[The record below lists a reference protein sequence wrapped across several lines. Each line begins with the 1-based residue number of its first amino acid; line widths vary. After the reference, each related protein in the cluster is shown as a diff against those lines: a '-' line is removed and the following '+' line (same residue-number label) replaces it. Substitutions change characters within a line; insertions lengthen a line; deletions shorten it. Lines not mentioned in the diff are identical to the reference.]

1 MEPQADG
8 KGKGERHLPPRSE
21 GAGLPEPISMTGELP
36 DEDEYAALDDP
47 PRVMAE
53 VLRLL
58 DELRSTNKKLGDA
71 LEVAGLPGREWRSED
86 ARLSLLSEQFPD
98 ISVDDL
104 ITRLAEFAAGHAPL
118 WLRGDAGT
126 IGRFREEVEILYG
139 VLRSLR
145 QMAQRQRMLPARDRG
160 GLPLERALGDARVGT
175 ALDLAA
181 RDLRDLDSLGPFI
194 APLTPEEWQTLD
206 AAHPSATTAAAGVAS
221 GGALPPAAYAPPAS
235 STPDTAPM
243 APGSGAGPASP
254 ASPTPPATPTHTRLR
269 DFAPPRGEGGAAQ
282 SVSIGSARAAAL
294 LRGALRPNKWW
305 VVALAILT
313 LASGTALLSLAARPA
328 AGHLAASPAR
338 LTLTCAG
345 KGTTAALTLRAT
357 GKGPITWSAQPA
369 TGIGLSAARGT
380 LKPGASTTIQV
391 AVRTAKAAR
400 GTLTFT
406 SNDGTA
412 TVAYVV
418 TCA

>member
-1 MEPQADG
+1 MD
-8 KGKGERHLPPRSE
+8 ERV
-21 GAGLPEPISMTGELP
+21 TGELP
-36 DEDEYAALDDP
+36 DEDEYAALSDP

-53 VLRLL
+53 MLRLL
-58 DELRSTNKKLGDA
+58 DELRRTGKKLGDA
-71 LEVAGLPGREWRSED
+71 LEVSGLPGREWREED

-118 WLRGDAGT
+118 WLHGDAGT

-145 QMAQRQRMLPARDRG
+145 QTAQRQRMLPARDRG

-194 APLTPEEWQTLD
+194 APLTAEEWQALD
-206 AAHPSATTAAAGVAS
+206 AARPPETPAAIVVGATAHVSPQVPPASAASGMAPIGPDSGASPTAAT
-221 GGALPPAAYAPPAS
+221 PPAA
-235 STPDTAPM
+235 
-243 APGSGAGPASP
+243 
-254 ASPTPPATPTHTRLR
+254 PTHTRLR
-269 DFAPPRGEGGAAQ
+269 DFAPPREDGGAA
-282 SVSIGSARAAAL
+282 VNAASAGHAWVAVL
-294 LRGALRPNKWW
+294 LRRALRPNKWW
-305 VVALAILT
+305 VVGLAILT
-313 LASGTALLSLAARPA
+313 LATGTALLSLAARPP
-328 AGHLAASPAR
+328 AGHLIAAPAR
-338 LTLTCAG
+338 FTLTCTG
-345 KGTTAALTLRAT
+345 KGATAALTLRAT
-357 GKGPITWSAQPA
+357 GKGPITWNAQPA
-369 TGIGLSAARGT
+369 AGIGLSAARGT

-412 TVAYVV
+412 SVAYAV
-418 TCA
+418 TCG

>member
-1 MEPQADG
+1 MD
-8 KGKGERHLPPRSE
+8 E
-21 GAGLPEPISMTGELP
+21 GVTGELP
-36 DEDEYAALDDP
+36 DEYAALNDP

-58 DELRSTNKKLGDA
+58 DELQRTDKRLGDA

-86 ARLSLLSEQFPD
+86 ARLSLLSEQYPD

-104 ITRLAEFAAGHAPL
+104 LTRLAEFAAGHAPL

-145 QMAQRQRMLPARDRG
+145 QTAQRQRMLPARDRG

-194 APLTPEEWQTLD
+194 APLTSEEWQALD
-206 AAHPSATTAAAGVAS
+206 AAKPPDATAATAGGAAAEAGAQSPPHAPSAPAS
-221 GGALPPAAYAPPAS
+221 APAS
-235 STPDTAPM
+235 STPV
-243 APGSGAGPASP
+243 
-254 ASPTPPATPTHTRLR
+254 TPSHTRLR
-269 DFAPPRGEGGAAQ
+269 DFAPPREEGRVSAKLG
-282 SVSIGSARAAAL
+282 SVGSAAGAVAL
-294 LRGALRPNKWW
+294 LRRSLRPNKWW
-305 VVALAILT
+305 VVALAVLT
-313 LASGTALLSLAARPA
+313 LATGTALLSLAARAPA
-328 AGHLAASPAR
+328 SHLAAAPER
-338 LTLTCAG
+338 LTLTCTGRTA
-345 KGTTAALTLRAT
+345 TAALTLRAT
-357 GKGPITWSAQPA
+357 STRPITWSAQPPV
-369 TGIGLSAARGT
+369 GIGLSATRGT
-380 LKPGASTTIQV
+380 LRPGASTTIQV
-391 AVRTAKAAR
+391 AVRRAKAAH

-412 TVAYVV
+412 SVEYVV

>member
-1 MEPQADG
+1 MD
-8 KGKGERHLPPRSE
+8 ERV
-21 GAGLPEPISMTGELP
+21 TGELP
-36 DEDEYAALDDP
+36 EDEYAPLNDP
-47 PRVMAE
+47 PQVMAE

-58 DELRSTNKKLGDA
+58 DELQRTGKKLGDA

-86 ARLSLLSEQFPD
+86 ARLSLISEQFPD

-104 ITRLAEFAAGHAPL
+104 ITRVAEFAAGHAPL
-118 WLRGDAGT
+118 WLRNDAST
-126 IGRFREEVEILYG
+126 IMRFREEVEILYG

-145 QMAQRQRMLPARDRG
+145 QTAQRQRMLPARDRG

-194 APLTPEEWQTLD
+194 APLKPEEWQALD
-206 AAHPSATTAAAGVAS
+206 AARPPDTAAAG
-221 GGALPPAAYAPPAS
+221 GATTAGAQPPSPHAPPAS
-235 STPDTAPM
+235 TASGTPISRVVPT
-243 APGSGAGPASP
+243 
-254 ASPTPPATPTHTRLR
+254 SPTPATPTHTRLR
-269 DFAPPRGEGGAAQ
+269 DFAPPRTEGEAAVKAGAGGAGVA
-282 SVSIGSARAAAL
+282 VLVR
-294 LRGALRPNKWW
+294 RALRPNKWW
-305 VVALAILT
+305 VVALAVLT
-313 LASGTALLSLAARPA
+313 LASGTALLSLAARAP
-328 AGHLAASPAR
+328 AGHLAASPGQ

-345 KGTTAALTLRAT
+345 RGATAALTLRAT
-357 GKGPITWSAQPA
+357 GKGPITWNAQPA
-369 TGIGLSAARGT
+369 TGISLSTTRGT
-380 LKPGASTTIQV
+380 LQPGASTTIQV

-412 TVAYVV
+412 SVAYVV

>member
-1 MEPQADG
+1 MD
-8 KGKGERHLPPRSE
+8 ERV
-21 GAGLPEPISMTGELP
+21 TGELP
-36 DEDEYAALDDP
+36 DEDEYAALSDP
-47 PRVMAE
+47 PQVMAE
-53 VLRLL
+53 MLRLL
-58 DELRSTNKKLGDA
+58 DELRRTGKKLGDA

-86 ARLSLLSEQFPD
+86 ARLNLLSEQFPD
-98 ISVDDL
+98 ISIDDL

-194 APLTPEEWQTLD
+194 APLTPDEWRALD
-206 AAHPSATTAAAGVAS
+206 AARPPDTTAAETAAAGAA
-221 GGALPPAAYAPPAS
+221 GAQPPAYAPPAS
-235 STPDTAPM
+235 ATSGGASV
-243 APGSGAGPASP
+243 APGSSAVPASTTP
-254 ASPTPPATPTHTRLR
+254 AATPAHTRLR
-269 DFAPPRGEGGAAQ
+269 DFAPPRTEGGVAAT
-282 SVSIGSARAAAL
+282 SAHMGSAGAVVL
-294 LRGALRPNKWW
+294 LRRALRPNKWW
-305 VVALAILT
+305 VVALAVLT
-313 LASGTALLSLAARPA
+313 LASGTTLLSLAARAP
-328 AGHLAASPAR
+328 AGHLVASPAH
-338 LTLTCAG
+338 LTLACAG

-357 GKGPITWSAQPA
+357 GKGPITWNAQPA
-369 TGIGLSAARGT
+369 AGISLSAARGT

-400 GTLTFT
+400 GTLTFA

-412 TVAYVV
+412 TVAYSV

>member
-1 MEPQADG
+1 MD
-8 KGKGERHLPPRSE
+8 ERV
-21 GAGLPEPISMTGELP
+21 TGELA
-36 DEDEYAALDDP
+36 DEDEYAALHDP
-47 PRVMAE
+47 PQVMAE

-58 DELRSTNKKLGDA
+58 DELRRTGKKLGDA
-71 LEVAGLPGREWRSED
+71 LEVAGLPGREWRAAD

-126 IGRFREEVEILYG
+126 LMRFREEVEILYG

-145 QMAQRQRMLPARDRG
+145 QAAQRQRMLPARDHG

-181 RDLRDLDSLGPFI
+181 RDLRDLDSLSPFI
-194 APLTPEEWQTLD
+194 APLAPEEWQALD
-206 AAHPSATTAAAGVAS
+206 AARPPDTPAATVSGATVQASPHASPTSGAVGTASLVPGAAAV
-221 GGALPPAAYAPPAS
+221 
-235 STPDTAPM
+235 
-243 APGSGAGPASP
+243 PASP
-254 ASPTPPATPTHTRLR
+254 SPPTLAPAPSHTRLR
-269 DFAPPRGEGGAAQ
+269 DFAPPREAGGMAA
-282 SVSIGSARAAAL
+282 GRAGVAGAGVAAVL
-294 LRGALRPNKWW
+294 LRALRPNKWW
-305 VVALAILT
+305 VVGLAALT
-313 LASGTALLSLAARPA
+313 LATGTVLLSLAERSP
-328 AGHLAASPAR
+328 AGHLVASPAR
-338 LTLTCAG
+338 FTLTCAG
-345 KGTTAALTLRAT
+345 KEATAALTLRAT
-357 GKGPITWSAQPA
+357 GTGPIVWSAQPPA
-369 TGIGLSAARGT
+369 GIGLSTTRGT

-391 AVRTAKAAR
+391 AVRTAKAAH

>member
-1 MEPQADG
+1 MD
-8 KGKGERHLPPRSE
+8 ERV
-21 GAGLPEPISMTGELP
+21 TGELP

-71 LEVAGLPGREWRSED
+71 LEVAGVPGREWRSED

-104 ITRLAEFAAGHAPL
+104 ITRLAEFAAGHAPP

-194 APLTPEEWQTLD
+194 APLTPEEWQALD
-206 AAHPSATTAAAGVAS
+206 AAQPSATTAIAAAAAGAAT
-221 GGALPPAAYAPPAS
+221 GGAQPPTAYAPPAS
-235 STPDTAPM
+235 ATPVTAPM
-243 APGSGAGPASP
+243 APGSGAVPTSP
-254 ASPTPPATPTHTRLR
+254 TSPTPPATPTHTRLR
-269 DFAPPRGEGGAAQ
+269 DFAPPRGEGGAAAQ
-282 SVSIGSARAAAL
+282 SVSIGSARMAVL
-294 LRGALRPNKWW
+294 LRRALRPNKWW

-313 LASGTALLSLAARPA
+313 LASGTALLSLAARAP

-369 TGIGLSAARGT
+369 TGIGLSTARGT

-412 TVAYVV
+412 TVIYVV